1 MSVQQI
7 TKALAL
13 RGVAQGAKL
22 LLIVLANYADEDGE
36 CWPSQ
41 KRLAEDTGMT
51 DRGVRKLLAGLV
63 LSGFVTRRVR
73 NRRDGSRGTDV
84 ITLHL
89 DGPYQRN
96 DDPPEQK
103 PAKGKSAEPRAVITG
118 TKVQLSAEPGSGL
131 TTFEPSLEPSMEP
144 SLKRARDFERF
155 WEAYPEK
162 KGKRA
167 AELAFVKAL
176 KRGTIDQMIWAI
188 EDAKS
193 HSKKWLEGYIPNPA
207 TWLNQDR
214 WNDEH
219 SDRPTASPQLIRRH
233 ENMRR
238 AVSGFAASADPRDDH
253 G

>member
-13 RGVAQGAKL
+13 RGVSQGAKL

-41 KRLAEDTGMT
+41 KRLAEDTSMT
-51 DRGVRKLLAGLV
+51 DRGVRKLLSGLV
-63 LSGFVTRRVR
+63 LSGLITRRPR
-73 NRRDGSRGTDV
+73 SRRDGSRGTDI

-96 DDPPEQK
+96 DDPPEPK
-103 PAKGKSAEPRAVITG
+103 SAKRKSAEPRSVITG
-118 TKVQLSAEPGSGL
+118 TTVQILAEPGSGL
-131 TTFEPSLEPSMEP
+131 TTFEPSLEPSSEP
-144 SLKRARDFERF
+144 SHKRARDFERF
-155 WEAYPEK
+155 WQAYPEK

-167 AELAFVKAL
+167 AEAAFAKAI
-176 KRGTIDQMIWAI
+176 KRGTIDQMLWAI
-188 EDAKS
+188 DDAKANS
-193 HSKKWLEGYIPNPA
+193 RKWLEGFIPNPT

-214 WNDEH
+214 WKDEH
-219 SDRPTASPQLIRRH
+219 STRSIPSRKLIQKH
-233 ENMRR
+233 ENLRR
-238 AVSGFAASADPRDDH
+238 FISAAEAAANARDND